1 VIPIFPGIESAVQM
15 PANTIK
21 LQPPEAPVNCLV
33 RSKLMEH
40 LRQRERSKLVI
51 LQAPAGYGKT
61 TLMSQYYHD
70 LRRRGKTAA
79 WLSLNKSDND
89 VVTFINLVVESCNYA
104 KSSSLPGD
112 SEAVSSEPQA
122 DSASFWR
129 WAINAFDDSNMPDY
143 LFIDEFELI
152 NDSTILETISAALI
166 RMPGDRQLILGSR
179 RLPEFS
185 YSKLQLNDEVTI
197 LSQEDL
203 RFDESE
209 CSRFFL
215 DNKRINISTDEIDRI
230 RANTDGWPAALQI
243 SRLLLGKSPDMAGAL
258 DRLDQDQLFSDY
270 VVENILAGQ
279 DQDIREFLLKTCVL
293 DDLDPA
299 VCQHLSGM
307 ANAGDI
313 LATLTRTGLF
323 TQRRAERDHYHY
335 HKLFSGTLR
344 QLLVETQPE
353 LARLQHRKASE
364 WLLAH
369 QQPRRAA
376 EHALA
381 ARDTEAAAAII
392 EENALAAIYQSEL
405 APVLRWSASI
415 PEQLKASLPN
425 LQSACAW
432 AHVLTRNG
440 EAAEDALGNLRRI
453 VDKGDT
459 SVDILLRSMPIVA
472 TTQVLND
479 QFDGLEESIE
489 AYLLD
494 LPEDAIFERQG
505 VNNVLSYAHLTHN
518 HFESARSIALAV
530 QSTPPTDRSRY
541 TLSYS
546 HIMLAM
552 QQVIQGELRQ
562 ARLTLDAAR
571 ELTNAEDFVDTVART
586 IPIPILAE
594 LLYEENH
601 TQEAKSL
608 LEQALPFIRNQVI
621 TDHLI
626 SAFSNLSRIYSLE
639 NQHHLAFKILE
650 DLERQGYSDRL
661 PRLIATARCELAR
674 LHQMQ
679 GNLERAVDIYQSI
692 EAEGISTR
700 IQGRHFHPADI
711 EADDITRIRL
721 HIGCGELSDAR
732 ARLKRALDETHSQRV
747 YRRLKLQIMSSLCH
761 QAETE
766 QEAACQ
772 DLLQALQSSMDEP
785 FVRIFLD
792 EGEAVIQLL
801 RQLKKHLNTSAPIQD
816 KAAVIGR
823 IDDLLHQAGK
833 AEPATTPA
841 EQELVEP
848 LTKRE
853 LEMLQMIA
861 DGNSNKEIASDLF
874 VTEGT
879 VKWHLGNIYSK
890 MGVKRRAQ
898 AIASGRQLG
907 IIS

>member
-1 VIPIFPGIESAVQM
+1 MLFRFPGLESTVQM

-21 LQPPEAPVNCLV
+21 LQPPEVPVHCLM
-33 RSKLMEH
+33 RSTLVEH
-40 LRQRERSKLVI
+40 LHQRERSKLVI

-70 LRRRGKTAA
+70 LKRRGKTVA
-79 WLSLNKSDND
+79 WISLNKSDND
-89 VVTFINLVVESCNYA
+89 VVTFINLMVESCNYA

-112 SEAVSSEPQA
+112 SETVSFEPQA

-129 WAINAFDDSNMPDY
+129 WAINAFDDSNMPDC

-152 NDSTILETISAALI
+152 NDSTILETIAAALI
-166 RMPGDRQLILGSR
+166 RMPSDRQLVIGSR
-179 RLPEFS
+179 KLPEFS
-185 YSKLQLNDEVTI
+185 YSRLQLNDEVTI

-215 DNKRINISTDEIDRI
+215 DNKRIDLSKDEIDRI

-258 DRLDQDQLFSDY
+258 DHLDQDQLFSDY

-299 VCQHLSGM
+299 VCQHLSGKE
-307 ANAGDI
+307 NAGDI
-313 LATLTRTGLF
+313 LATLTRNGLF

-344 QLLVETQPE
+344 QLLAQTQPE

-364 WLLAH
+364 WLLTH
-369 QQPRRAA
+369 QRPQRAA
-376 EHALA
+376 EHALEA
-381 ARDTEAAAAII
+381 GDTVAAAAII
-392 EENALAAIYQSEL
+392 EENALAAIYKSEL
-405 APVLRWSASI
+405 GAVLRWSASI
-415 PEQLKASLPN
+415 PEQLKATLPN
-425 LQSACAW
+425 LQLACAW
-432 AHVLTRNG
+432 AHILTRNG
-440 EAAEDALGNLRRI
+440 EAADEALGNLKH
-453 VDKGDT
+453 VVANG
-459 SVDILLRSMPIVA
+459 SASAEILYRSMPIAA
-472 TTQVLND
+472 TNQILND
-479 QFDGLEESIE
+479 QFDGLEGAIE
-489 AYLLD
+489 GYLLD
-494 LPEDAIFERQG
+494 LPEDAIFERLG
-505 VNNVLSYAHLTHN
+505 VNNVLTYAHLTHN

-530 QSTPPTDRSRY
+530 QSASPTSSSRY

-546 HIMLAM
+546 HTLLAM

-571 ELTNAEDFVDTVART
+571 ELTNSEDFIDTVART
-586 IPIPILAE
+586 VPIPILAE

-608 LEQALPFIRNQVI
+608 LEQALPFIRNQAV

-626 SAFSNLSRIYSLE
+626 SAFANLSRIYSLE
-639 NQHHLAFKILE
+639 KRHHLAFKTLE

-661 PRLIATARCELAR
+661 PRLVATARCELAR
-674 LHQMQ
+674 LHQLQ

-700 IQGRHFHPADI
+700 IEERHFHPADI
-711 EADDITRIRL
+711 EADDITLIRL
-721 HIGCGELSDAR
+721 HIGCGELPDAR
-732 ARLKRALDETHSQRV
+732 ALLERALGETHPQRI
-747 YRRLKLQIMSSLCH
+747 YRRLKLTIMSGLCH
-761 QAETE
+761 QAEAE

-772 DLLQALQSSMDEP
+772 DLLQALQSSVDEP

-823 IDDLLHQAGK
+823 IDDLLQQAGK
-833 AEPATTPA
+833 AKPATAPA